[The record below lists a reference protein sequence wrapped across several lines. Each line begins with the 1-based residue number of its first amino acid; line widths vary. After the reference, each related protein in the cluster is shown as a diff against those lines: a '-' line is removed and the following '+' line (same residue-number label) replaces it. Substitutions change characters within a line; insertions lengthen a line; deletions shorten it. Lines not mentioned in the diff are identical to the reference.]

1 MKRYLWIAAA
11 AVLMLS
17 TTCVQA
23 KQKPPERTA
32 ALIGA
37 VQSADQADE
46 SEEENNK
53 TLFPRFEFAFVGD
66 TMPFYDDGK
75 MNIFYLADQ
84 RDGKTGYHPWALM
97 RTEDYCNYEDLG
109 IVIPYAESAQQ
120 QDIALG
126 TGCVIKGQDGLYH
139 AFYTGHNDFYAPKE
153 AIMHATSNDLLNW
166 TKIPEDT
173 FTSGGTYS
181 DDDFRD
187 PYVFYVESEGRYWML
202 VVTRYEKNGVI
213 VKYTSDD
220 LHTWKDEGVLFEDD
234 MGYGTNMEC
243 PSLLKYKD
251 KWYLAFSDQWPD
263 RVVHYRVSDSV
274 SGPFLKPEKDTWDG
288 NGFYAGRLET
298 DGENLYVVGW
308 NATKIKHDDAND
320 YDWAGNVVVHQ
331 LSQQPDGTLKPVVN
345 TKVVD
350 AMSHSADVDP
360 VAMTETV
367 KKLDHG
373 YQFSGESYELVQYE
387 AFDTASRIEAEITGY
402 DNESLFGISY
412 APDMENAGM
421 LTYLFDV
428 KEGRIGFYNTNT
440 IFDAD
445 PQSYMDF
452 DFSSGDPLRINILIS
467 DGVAT
472 LYVNDEIALTARMY
486 QSQGLNWEFYSIKS
500 DVSFDNIRFF
510 N

>member
-23 KQKPPERTA
+23 KQKPPEKTA

-202 VVTRYEKNGVI
+202 VVTR
-213 VKYTSDD
+213 
-220 LHTWKDEGVLFEDD
+220 
-234 MGYGTNMEC
+234 
-243 PSLLKYKD
+243 
-251 KWYLAFSDQWPD
+251 
-263 RVVHYRVSDSV
+263 
-274 SGPFLKPEKDTWDG
+274 
-288 NGFYAGRLET
+288 
-298 DGENLYVVGW
+298 
-308 NATKIKHDDAND
+308 
-320 YDWAGNVVVHQ
+320 
-331 LSQQPDGTLKPVVN
+331 
-345 TKVVD
+345 
-350 AMSHSADVDP
+350 
-360 VAMTETV
+360 
-367 KKLDHG
+367 
-373 YQFSGESYELVQYE
+373 
-387 AFDTASRIEAEITGY
+387 
-402 DNESLFGISY
+402 
-412 APDMENAGM
+412 
-421 LTYLFDV
+421 
-428 KEGRIGFYNTNT
+428 
-440 IFDAD
+440 
-445 PQSYMDF
+445 
-452 DFSSGDPLRINILIS
+452 
-467 DGVAT
+467 
-472 LYVNDEIALTARMY
+472 
-486 QSQGLNWEFYSIKS
+486 
-500 DVSFDNIRFF
+500 
-510 N
+510 

>member
-1 MKRYLWIAAA
+1 
-11 AVLMLS
+11 
-17 TTCVQA
+17 
-23 KQKPPERTA
+23 
-32 ALIGA
+32 
-37 VQSADQADE
+37 
-46 SEEENNK
+46 
-53 TLFPRFEFAFVGD
+53 
-66 TMPFYDDGK
+66 
-75 MNIFYLADQ
+75 
-84 RDGKTGYHPWALM
+84 
-97 RTEDYCNYEDLG
+97 
-109 IVIPYAESAQQ
+109 
-120 QDIALG
+120 
-126 TGCVIKGQDGLYH
+126 
-139 AFYTGHNDFYAPKE
+139 
-153 AIMHATSNDLLNW
+153 
-166 TKIPEDT
+166 
-173 FTSGGTYS
+173 
-181 DDDFRD
+181 
-187 PYVFYVESEGRYWML
+187 
-202 VVTRYEKNGVI
+202 
-213 VKYTSDD
+213 
-220 LHTWKDEGVLFEDD
+220 

-274 SGPFLKPEKDTWDG
+274 SGPFQKPEKDTWDG

>member
-1 MKRYLWIAAA
+1 MDQKMYRLLKSLS
-11 AVLMLS
+11 LMLLILLCGCS
-17 TTCVQA
+17 AAPKIFTDSDKTFA
-23 KQKPPERTA
+23 GLDPEEQEKAYDYR
-32 ALIGA
+32 
-37 VQSADQADE
+37 
-46 SEEENNK
+46 
-53 TLFPRFEFAFVGD
+53 LFFQPQPYGPMDAFVGD

-251 KWYLAFSDQWPD
+251 KWYLAFS
-263 RVVHYRVSDSV
+263 
-274 SGPFLKPEKDTWDG
+274 EKRELLGST
-288 NGFYAGRLET
+288 NHL
-298 DGENLYVVGW
+298 LYICRKQV
-308 NATKIKHDDAND
+308 
-320 YDWAGNVVVHQ
+320 
-331 LSQQPDGTLKPVVN
+331 
-345 TKVVD
+345 
-350 AMSHSADVDP
+350 
-360 VAMTETV
+360 
-367 KKLDHG
+367 
-373 YQFSGESYELVQYE
+373 
-387 AFDTASRIEAEITGY
+387 
-402 DNESLFGISY
+402 
-412 APDMENAGM
+412 
-421 LTYLFDV
+421 
-428 KEGRIGFYNTNT
+428 
-440 IFDAD
+440 
-445 PQSYMDF
+445 
-452 DFSSGDPLRINILIS
+452 
-467 DGVAT
+467 
-472 LYVNDEIALTARMY
+472 
-486 QSQGLNWEFYSIKS
+486 
-500 DVSFDNIRFF
+500 
-510 N
+510 